1 MTITSRHLA
10 ALAGTFFAATA
21 AIDIPH
27 EQAQPFVAT
36 IDYVLEALF
45 TLALGFSAAA
55 LWSHRATV
63 GTRGRRIAWSVP
75 ALGYTVLAL
84 TAGATHVAGQDVG
97 GPAFPLGLLLVM
109 GGSLALL
116 VLDLR
121 KRLEPRGAGI
131 VLVAAV
137 VVMAVLGEGWGLIPW
152 SAGWFALAALLQP
165 AAVRAA
171 RSAQP
176 VGA

>member
-1 MTITSRHLA
+1 MTITPRHLA
-10 ALAGTFFAATA
+10 VLAGTFFAATA
-21 AIDIPH
+21 VIDIPH
-27 EQAQPFVAT
+27 EQAQPFVSPT
-36 IDYVLEALF
+36 DYVLEAIF
-45 TLALGFSAAA
+45 ALALAFSAAA
-55 LWSHRATV
+55 LWSHGSSTR
-63 GTRGRRIAWSVP
+63 TRGRRIAWSVP
-75 ALGYTVLAL
+75 ALGYTVLAV

-97 GPAFPLGLLLVM
+97 GPAFPIGLLLVM

-152 SAGWFALAALLQP
+152 SAGWFALAALLSP
-165 AAVRAA
+165 AR
-171 RSAQP
+171 
-176 VGA
+176 VGAPVREPVAA